1 MPLIAL
7 LRSSVHPQAIQ
18 RYERAAQRL
27 AARARDDADTFRWS
41 ARQVNGLEGRQYG
54 YIAPAASFAELAGRE
69 EIDAMVRR
77 VFGESAGNALL
88 DELAE
93 AVTQQ
98 NFSVLSPREDLS
110 NVTLPLESP
119 PPLMHHTQLRV
130 RPGGQEAIEELIRKV
145 LEASAKLDDKRKI
158 LTTLTVIGDVGEY
171 GVVRAIWD
179 PAELDSQLPPPAL
192 LVEAFGE
199 KEGRKILEA
208 ASGHLESIV
217 TLLSVY
223 RPDLSN
229 EG

>member
-1 MPLIAL
+1 
-7 LRSSVHPQAIQ
+7 
-18 RYERAAQRL
+18 
-27 AARARDDADTFRWS
+27 
-41 ARQVNGLEGRQYG
+41 
-54 YIAPAASFAELAGRE
+54 
-69 EIDAMVRR
+69 MVRR
-77 VFGESAGNALL
+77 VFGESEGNALL

-130 RPGGQEAIEELIRKV
+130 RPGGQEAIEELLRKV

-158 LTTLTVIGDVGEY
+158 LTTQTVIGDISEY
-171 GVVRAIWD
+171 GAARAIWD

-199 KEGRKILEA
+199 KEGREILEA

>member
-41 ARQVNGLEGRQYG
+41 TRQINGLEGRQYG

-69 EIDAMVRR
+69 QIDALVRR
-77 VFGESAGNALL
+77 LFGESEGNALL
-88 DELAE
+88 DELAA

-98 NFSVLSPREDLS
+98 SFSVLSPREDLS

-130 RPGGQEAIEELIRKV
+130 RPGGQAAIEELLRKV

-158 LTTLTVIGDVGEY
+158 LTTQTVIGDISEY
-171 GVVRAIWD
+171 GAARAIWD

-192 LVEAFGE
+192 LIEAFGE
-199 KEGRKILEA
+199 REGREILET
-208 ASGHLESIV
+208 ASGHLESAV